1 MSTKPFQKVA
11 LTARSEIPEKEE
23 TLKHIARI
31 VEQAGGEVHIDP
43 VHCDVPALTKCKRFE
58 ELRNFDLIIIL
69 GGDGTTLRAVR
80 DLKDL
85 RIPLLTVNRGQ
96 VGFLAECTADEIEE
110 VLPPLLRGE
119 GMIEERLL
127 LSCRVL
133 RPAPQHQALRAGA
146 GRSQSK
152 EIHSGM
158 VLNEVVVSQ
167 GPIARLIEL
176 RTSVNGSLLTVFRA
190 DGLIVATPTGSTAY
204 SLSAGG
210 PILPPSVEAI
220 LLTPINAYAFN
231 QKPLV
236 LSSRDT
242 VEVDILPRE
251 SMYENTQV
259 SLTLD
264 GQTHVPL
271 LRGDHIVV
279 QANSERIRFLR
290 RSEQSFFAKLRGKLG
305 WGE

>member
-1 MSTKPFQKVA
+1 MKPFRRIA
-11 LTARSEIPEKEE
+11 LTSRSEIEGKEE
-23 TLKHIARI
+23 TLKKIVQI
-31 VEQAGGEVHIDP
+31 VEQAGGEVYIDP
-43 VHCDVPALTKCKRFE
+43 ARCSVPALAKCKRFS
-58 ELRNFDLIIIL
+58 ELHNFDLIIIL
-69 GGDGTTLRAVR
+69 GGDGTTLRVVR

-96 VGFLAECTADEIEE
+96 VGFLAECTALEIEE

-133 RPAPQHQALRAGA
+133 RPAPQHQALHAGA
-146 GRSQSK
+146 GCSQSK
-152 EIHSGM
+152 EILSGM
-158 VLNEVVVSQ
+158 ALNEVVVSQ

-176 RTSVNGSLLTVFRA
+176 RTSVNGAPLTVFRA

-236 LSSRDT
+236 LSSSDT

-264 GQTHVPL
+264 GQTHVKL

-279 QANSERIRFLR
+279 QAHSERICFLR
-290 RSEQSFFAKLRGKLG
+290 RSKPTFFGRLREKLG